1 MKKWFFL
8 ILTFILSLQFFVAFG
23 NTINSTNLKLTSH
36 QTQVNKLQKNAAI
49 IFEASTIITAV
60 TENES
65 SLQETNQFQI
75 STVKNNPNNFSNYFK
90 LIETIYSSTYNQYT
104 SAFYN
109 FPIKF
114 KKANL
119 IFPFHYFW

>member
-1 MKKWFFL
+1 MKKRFFIIVTL
-8 ILTFILSLQFFVAFG
+8 ILSMQYCFAIGANKKVAE
-23 NTINSTNLKLTSH
+23 IKPTSF
-36 QTQVNKLQKNAAI
+36 QTQINKLQKNAD
-49 IFEASTIITAV
+49 FTVESSTIIAIV
-60 TENES
+60 TENENS
-65 SLQETNQFQI
+65 FEETSQFQF
-75 STVKNNPNNFSNYFK
+75 STFKNNPDTFSTYLK
-90 LIETIYSSTYNQYT
+90 LIETVYSSTYNQYT